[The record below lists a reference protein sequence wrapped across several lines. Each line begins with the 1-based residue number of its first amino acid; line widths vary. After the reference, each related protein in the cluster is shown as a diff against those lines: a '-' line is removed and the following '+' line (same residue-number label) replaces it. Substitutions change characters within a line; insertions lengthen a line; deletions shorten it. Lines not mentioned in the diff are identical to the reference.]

1 MTVLSSRLG
10 DAVGDVVSQAVDG
23 DEAAFARIVAAH
35 HDDMVRVSFVVCG
48 DAELADEATA
58 TAWLIAWRKLGDLR
72 EPDRLRP
79 WLVSIAANEARQA
92 VRRLR
97 RHGII
102 ELAVV
107 DRERAAADTRAGDD
121 PATRATDI
129 DLANALARLDPE
141 DRALLAL
148 RYVAG
153 FDSTELGRA
162 TGRSASGTR
171 ARLARLLDRLRTELR
186 DD

>member
-1 MTVLSSRLG
+1 MTVLTSRLG
-10 DAVGDVVSQAVDG
+10 DAHVDLVRAAAAG
-23 DEAAFARIVAAH
+23 DEAAFTRIVAAH
-35 HDDMVRVSFVVCG
+35 HDDMVRVSYVVCG
-48 DAELADEATA
+48 DADLADEAA
-58 TAWLIAWRKLGDLR
+58 GAAWLIAWRKLGDLR

-92 VRRLR
+92 VRRR
-97 RHGII
+97 KRHGVV
-102 ELAVV
+102 ELAV
-107 DRERAAADTRAGDD
+107 ADTTTAGSGD
-121 PATRATDI
+121 PAARATDI
-129 DLANALARLDPE
+129 DLMNALARLDPD

-186 DD
+186 DE

>member
-10 DAVGDVVSQAVDG
+10 DAVADVVTLAAGG

-48 DAELADEATA
+48 DADLADEAVA
-58 TAWLIAWRKLGDLR
+58 AAWVIAWRKLGDLR

-79 WLVSIAANEARQA
+79 WLVSIAVNEARGA
-92 VRRLR
+92 IRRRR
-97 RHGII
+97 RHGVV
-102 ELAVV
+102 ELAVA
-107 DRERAAADTRAGDD
+107 DAGAAADD
-121 PATRATDI
+121 PASRSTDI
-129 DLANALARLDPE
+129 DLANALARLDPD

-153 FDSTELGRA
+153 FDSFELARA

>member
-1 MTVLSSRLG
+1 MTVLSTRLG
-10 DAVGDVVSQAVDG
+10 DAVGDLVSQAADG
-23 DEAAFARIVAAH
+23 DEAAFTRIVAAH

-48 DAELADEATA
+48 DADLADEAVA
-58 TAWLIAWRKLGDLR
+58 AAWVIAWRKLGDLR

-79 WLVSIAANEARQA
+79 WLVSIAVNEARQA
-92 VRRLR
+92 VRRRR
-97 RHGII
+97 RHGVV
-102 ELAVV
+102 ELAVA
-107 DRERAAADTRAGDD
+107 DAEADAAVASGD
-121 PATRATDI
+121 PAARATDI
-129 DLANALARLDPE
+129 DLINALARLDPD

-153 FDSTELGRA
+153 FDSFELARA